1 MLGLQHTPPGK
12 MRRACPRRAWSF
24 SGSGEITSGAFR
36 SWGEHSS
43 IVYRLLVARTGKSSA
58 VGPDP
63 DKNGVRRDEWA
74 SLPRTGLDRHRGSGC
89 PLTPATPPCV
99 RVRTRRFEMVTLTRI
114 LQIRETERFKIGR
127 GKP

>member
-63 DKNGVRRDEWA
+63 DKNGVRGDEWA
-74 SLPRTGLDRHRGSGC
+74 SLPRTGLLG
-89 PLTPATPPCV
+89 
-99 RVRTRRFEMVTLTRI
+99 RTSSTAGMPFAEHLRACLRR
-114 LQIRETERFKIGR
+114 LQIALYQPLRSPLPVRLFI
-127 GKP
+127 PPYN

>member
-1 MLGLQHTPPGK
+1 MLGLQRTPPGK

-43 IVYRLLVARTGKSSA
+43 IVYWLLVARTGKSSA
-58 VGPDP
+58 VAPDP

-74 SLPRTGLDRHRGSGC
+74 SLPRTGLLARNKLRIARDTDMMDDSRKKDR
-89 PLTPATPPCV
+89 
-99 RVRTRRFEMVTLTRI
+99 MY
-114 LQIRETERFKIGR
+114 LQ
-127 GKP
+127 